1 MPRAHTY
8 IDAAGNKRSQVQ
20 GRNGKWYHVG
30 GTKPNTH
37 SAPHKAGEKAFSMP
51 VLAKADQAKLR
62 KSLKDKVDELDK
74 MIAVRDLKSNA
85 EGCAKGTWPSP
96 ESMGATFGTAMEI
109 SLAGDAVI
117 ALVREIKKIK

>member
-1 MPRAHTY
+1 
-8 IDAAGNKRSQVQ
+8 
-20 GRNGKWYHVG
+20 
-30 GTKPNTH
+30 
-37 SAPHKAGEKAFSMP
+37 MP

-117 ALVREIKKIK
+117 ALVREIKKIKRNKKLFQLKIKSSKMGGGLDSTA

>member
-1 MPRAHTY
+1 MTYSLIEIDEPKPRVRRISLNRPEKRNALNHTLRGD
-8 IDAAGNKRSQVQ
+8 IIRALQEHDKAIAQEVIAGDN
-20 GRNGKWYHVG
+20 
-30 GTKPNTH
+30 
-37 SAPHKAGEKAFSMP
+37 
-51 VLAKADQAKLR
+51 
-62 KSLKDKVDELDK
+62 KVDELDK
-74 MIAVRDLKSNA
+74 MIAVRDLKSST